1 MRRIVQALAKMPS
14 FPILKAAQLGD
25 KLGMTGP
32 GFLGSLGL
40 DSQIPRGLCGE
51 SQVLRCVFLSE
62 SAQRAIAKV
71 AARISEPT
79 SFPNLPFPPPHP
91 PALLRGGGGGQ
102 AGPCVSIN
110 VVPLSSGAG

>member
-14 FPILKAAQLGD
+14 LPIHKAARLGD

-40 DSQIPRGLCGE
+40 DSQIPGGLWGE
-51 SQVLRCVFLSE
+51 SQVLRSVFPSE

-79 SFPNLPFPPPHP
+79 SFPNLPFLPHHP
-91 PALLRGGGGGQ
+91 RLCCGVGVGGRL
-102 AGPCVSIN
+102 GPVS
-110 VVPLSSGAG
+110 PSK

>member
-14 FPILKAAQLGD
+14 LPIHKAARLGD

-40 DSQIPRGLCGE
+40 DSQIPGGLWGE
-51 SQVLRCVFLSE
+51 SQVLRSVFPSE

-71 AARISEPT
+71 ASCTRMDKEAAQQP
-79 SFPNLPFPPPHP
+79 LGAQLGPHFSS
-91 PALLRGGGGGQ
+91 
-102 AGPCVSIN
+102 AG
-110 VVPLSSGAG
+110 LSM